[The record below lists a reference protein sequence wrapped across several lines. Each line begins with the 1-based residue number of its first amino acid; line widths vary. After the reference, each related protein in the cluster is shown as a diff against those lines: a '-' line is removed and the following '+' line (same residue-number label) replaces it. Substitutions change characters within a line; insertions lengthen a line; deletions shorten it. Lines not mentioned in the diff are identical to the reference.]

1 MIKHF
6 KTLLRGEVDAL
17 SLEKP
22 GWRWFATFCLAIA
35 VGSSV
40 YGATIGLW
48 RAPLQSIFTAIK
60 FPLLIFLTCIGNG
73 AVNGMLAQL
82 FGSGL
87 SFRQTALAI
96 LMSFAIAAVILG
108 ALSPVT
114 LFVLYNAP
122 PLGSANAILGH
133 SMMLL
138 FGDHVKSAVARLA
151 AKNDRARHHRP
162 CRSI

>member
-22 GWRWFATFCLAIA
+22 GWRWFATYCLAIA

-48 RAPLQSIFTAIK
+48 RAPLQSVFTAIK

-73 AVNGMLAQL
+73 DPRPQYDVADACLCHCL
-82 FGSGL
+82 C
-87 SFRQTALAI
+87 RD
-96 LMSFAIAAVILG
+96 
-108 ALSPVT
+108 
-114 LFVLYNAP
+114 YC
-122 PLGSANAILGH
+122 
-133 SMMLL
+133 
-138 FGDHVKSAVARLA
+138 KSAVARLA
-151 AKNDRARHHRP
+151 AKNDPARHHRP

>member
-22 GWRWFATFCLAIA
+22 GWRWFATYCLAIA

-48 RAPLQSIFTAIK
+48 RAPLQSVFTAIK

-82 FGSGL
+82 FGSGNFDE
-87 SFRQTALAI
+87 FRDCSGDSRRAQPGHAFRSLQC
-96 LMSFAIAAVILG
+96 AAAWIG
-108 ALSPVT
+108 KRDSRPQ
-114 LFVLYNAP
+114 YNVADAC
-122 PLGSANAILGH
+122 LCHCLCR
-133 SMMLL
+133 
-138 FGDHVKSAVARLA
+138 DHGKSAVARLA